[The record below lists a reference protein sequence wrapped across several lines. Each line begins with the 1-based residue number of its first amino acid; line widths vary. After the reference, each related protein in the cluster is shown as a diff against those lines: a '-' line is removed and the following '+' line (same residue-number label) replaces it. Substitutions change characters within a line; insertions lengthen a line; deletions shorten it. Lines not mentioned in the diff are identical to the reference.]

1 MSGVWMLVILVA
13 FSGLVG
19 LVAIPTLAAVLII
32 ASFSAIRPSEITT
45 VWSSGPSAQIALVTT
60 FVSTLFL
67 PVAAAVGIG
76 VALSLLLS
84 VNAAAQD
91 VRVTEIMRNDRGE
104 FEERDAPSRL
114 EGRRVTI
121 LQVYGS
127 LFYAGA
133 RTLEEELPVPDG
145 ADSPVVVIRIRG
157 RVMMGATAFSVLS
170 KYAASLDEHGGRL
183 YLSGVAPELMQ
194 QFAESGRVTS
204 SDPLKLKE
212 ATAVMGGSQQRQ
224 PTKRAER
231 SWSVKPRKTKCR
243 CHRGRPGFIE
253 QHDGRRTCSRTR
265 TMSSS
270 AVARHRVPRP
280 SYGFRLRDEEA
291 DRADSDAP
299 SSA

>member
-1 MSGVWMLVILVA
+1 MSQTALNISVGAASRWASIMSGVWMLVILVA

-91 VRVTEIMRNDRGE
+91 VRVTEIVRNDRGE
-104 FEERDAPSRL
+104 FEERDAPSRR
-114 EGRRVTI
+114 EGRRGTI
-121 LQVYGS
+121 LQIYGS

-145 ADSPVVVIRIRG
+145 ADSPVVVIRIRA

-170 KYAASLDEHGGRL
+170 KYAASLDEHVGRL

-194 QFAESGRVTS
+194 QFAESGRVAS

-212 ATAVMGGSQQRQ
+212 ATVVMGESTTAAYEEG
-224 PTKRAER
+224 RAFLVGEAPEDEVSASPRAAWVHR
-231 SWSVKPRKTKCR
+231 SARWAKNVFTN
-243 CHRGRPGFIE
+243 PG
-253 QHDGRRTCSRTR
+253 
-265 TMSSS
+265 
-270 AVARHRVPRP
+270 
-280 SYGFRLRDEEA
+280 DE
-291 DRADSDAP
+291 
-299 SSA
+299 